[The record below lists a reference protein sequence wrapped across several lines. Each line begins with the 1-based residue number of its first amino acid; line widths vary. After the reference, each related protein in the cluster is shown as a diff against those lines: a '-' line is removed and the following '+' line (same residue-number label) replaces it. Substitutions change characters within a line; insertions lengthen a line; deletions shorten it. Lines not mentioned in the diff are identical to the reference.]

1 MGLDEFM
8 AGAAEGKLK
17 RIEAENEYIAKFLN
31 KKPNGKR
38 FNNINNTYERLV
50 YAYLSRTVDGTPEQ
64 KQDEFDRRKRILLQ
78 NVQAMYQSRNKEL
91 IEEGK
96 VLEKELNKVKNAK
109 TSSEMQGKFD
119 KINEEAVQFISNK
132 FDQNFDFVEDVAEGV
147 YNLILNKD
155 ELYTPDMFRSIVE
168 KDVNVAEAQETVDLP
183 FDLLN
188 KKPAG
193 TMMENK
199 RIQNLPGY
207 DVENK
212 DASNVEKIL
221 RLDFDASSFNAL
233 EKALVDANTAEAVQK
248 YSAFVNSKDFIKL
261 FDNIKDQQLFKEIVN
276 FYINNE
282 RGKIGYKSD
291 WKAVQNFT
299 NRIKSLSTYRAL
311 GSLTAIVKQSA
322 SAAINT
328 AINLS
333 NDPYAMKQVANAM
346 FFNSDIQDF
355 ISRNRSE
362 INLRGAESTADIK
375 SAEKLIR
382 DSKYQT
388 VNDVLDT
395 VDKLGRFQM
404 KSLAAGDVPL
414 ARASWFGYYIHALKK
429 EGKPYNNIDWA
440 TENIDKDALAYAN
453 REVSLNQNA
462 SMPSTMGRAFASKN
476 PATKLIMAYVF
487 PYTSF
492 LFNAKSRLKTD
503 ITVLTSKLATAED
516 KQAAGR
522 SMVATLAE
530 LPAYIMMQTAINY
543 GLVTLANMFLGYEED
558 EEDEK
563 LRLKRYSELAVTRII
578 TDLLSPTPNVGDVAT
593 VAAFNALLT
602 KMQEEPEMDQE
613 DKMDMFKLFESKPDS
628 MAGAMAELLL
638 QPIASTGRRAAD
650 IYTTID
656 MAVGDYYVTDTG
668 KEIEFTEENKKFLKI
683 AATMQVMGSLNL
695 LPSEAESL
703 AKKMV
708 KTIEKSA
715 KE

>member
-1 MGLDEFM
+1 
-8 AGAAEGKLK
+8 
-17 RIEAENEYIAKFLN
+17 
-31 KKPNGKR
+31 
-38 FNNINNTYERLV
+38 
-50 YAYLSRTVDGTPEQ
+50 
-64 KQDEFDRRKRILLQ
+64 
-78 NVQAMYQSRNKEL
+78 
-91 IEEGK
+91 
-96 VLEKELNKVKNAK
+96 
-109 TSSEMQGKFD
+109 
-119 KINEEAVQFISNK
+119 
-132 FDQNFDFVEDVAEGV
+132 
-147 YNLILNKD
+147 
-155 ELYTPDMFRSIVE
+155 
-168 KDVNVAEAQETVDLP
+168 
-183 FDLLN
+183 
-188 KKPAG
+188 
-193 TMMENK
+193 
-199 RIQNLPGY
+199 
-207 DVENK
+207 
-212 DASNVEKIL
+212 
-221 RLDFDASSFNAL
+221 
-233 EKALVDANTAEAVQK
+233 
-248 YSAFVNSKDFIKL
+248 
-261 FDNIKDQQLFKEIVN
+261 
-276 FYINNE
+276 
-282 RGKIGYKSD
+282 
-291 WKAVQNFT
+291 
-299 NRIKSLSTYRAL
+299 
-311 GSLTAIVKQSA
+311 
-322 SAAINT
+322 
-328 AINLS
+328 
-333 NDPYAMKQVANAM
+333 
-346 FFNSDIQDF
+346 
-355 ISRNRSE
+355 
-362 INLRGAESTADIK
+362 
-375 SAEKLIR
+375 
-382 DSKYQT
+382 
-388 VNDVLDT
+388 
-395 VDKLGRFQM
+395 
-404 KSLAAGDVPL
+404 
-414 ARASWFGYYIHALKK
+414 
-429 EGKPYNNIDWA
+429 
-440 TENIDKDALAYAN
+440 
-453 REVSLNQNA
+453 
-462 SMPSTMGRAFASKN
+462 MGRAFASKN